1 MVEITKSIR
10 IDLNQFKLHMSCK
23 PDIELT
29 LHFDSPSRK
38 FYLSVIALVIIEMKT
53 KKKITSILLQNHLD
67 EIVLLNKTVGE
78 NAGSSKKEQ
87 LLHRIYRKWKDA
99 LPDLENAPLFK
110 VVGRKK
116 SFDELRDKVYVFN
129 EEEKDCWANLF
140 EYKGSYENVRLR
152 FSIDKLSAGLE
163 DVAIVYGDSP
173 GLSDADAWE
182 NFLKNLKQSQE
193 EQLSTDSVDQQFFV
207 PEPMSKPEDR
217 AIIQKNRKW
226 LMRFTIVGLIV
237 CFTAFVLWQYN
248 IFSLKIEVA
257 SIEKLAFP
265 LPEKPS
271 IAVLPF
277 NNMSGD
283 PGNEYLSDGITEN
296 IITTLS
302 KTDKLFVISRNSTF
316 TYKGKPVKVKQ
327 VAEELGVRYV
337 LEGSVQ
343 KNEDKVRITA
353 QLIDAI
359 DGHHLWAE
367 HYDSDIE
374 NIFALQDEI
383 TMKIASALQIQLT
396 EGEQFRM
403 MSKQYESLDVLLKAM
418 ECRSLWAKG
427 DQKSH
432 IRYGQ
437 VAQEIIDMAPESVV
451 GYRALAWHYWGL
463 VILGKSPQENI
474 EKAFRLAQK
483 ALSIDESD
491 SMTYALLGSVYLL
504 MRKYEKAIAAGERSV
519 ELEPNGAMAH
529 GLLGNT
535 LSYVERLDEAIG
547 YLKQGIRLNPFPEYW
562 NFYHLGRCYIMKGQ
576 YEEALAATKKA
587 ILLAPDSRGNY
598 YNLAAIYTLLGRQDE
613 ASAAVKK
620 VLELDPNFSV
630 ERVSKSWP
638 YKSKADLKL
647 FVDALHK
654 AGLPD

>member
-1 MVEITKSIR
+1 MVEKTKSIR

-38 FYLSVIALVIIEMKT
+38 FYLSVIALVINEMKT

-67 EIVLLNKTVGE
+67 DIVLLNDTVGAK
-78 NAGSSKKEQ
+78 AGSSKKEH
-87 LLHRIYRKWKDA
+87 LLPRIYRKWKDA

-116 SFDELRDKVYVFN
+116 RYDELIDKVYVFN

-152 FSIDKLSAGLE
+152 FSIDKLSVGLD
-163 DVAIVYGDSP
+163 DVAIVYGESP

-182 NFLKNLKQSQE
+182 NFLKNLKQSQK
-193 EQLSTDSVDQQFFV
+193 EQLSTDSVNQQSFV
-207 PEPMSKPEDR
+207 SEPMSKPEDR
-217 AIIQKNRKW
+217 VTIQKNRKW
-226 LMRFTIVGLIV
+226 LIRFTIVGLII

-248 IFSLKIEVA
+248 IFGSKIEVA

-277 NNMSGD
+277 NNMISD
-283 PGNEYLSDGITEN
+283 PGKEYLSDGITES

-302 KTDKLFVISRNSTF
+302 KTDKLFVIARNSTF

-343 KNEDKVRITA
+343 KTEDKVRITA

-367 HYDSDIE
+367 RYDSDLK

-383 TMKIASALQIQLT
+383 TMKIVSALQIQLT

-403 MSKQYESLDVLLKAM
+403 WAKRIENLDLLLKAM
-418 ECRSLWAKG
+418 ELRSLWAKG
-427 DQKSH
+427 DQKSL

-437 VAQEIIDMAPESVV
+437 VAQELIDMAPEYAGAYTS
-451 GYRALAWHYWGL
+451 LAWYYWDL
-463 VILGKSPQENI
+463 AMNGKSPKESI
-474 EKAFRLAQK
+474 AKAFELAQK
-483 ALSIDESD
+483 ALSMDESD
-491 SMTYALLGSVYLL
+491 SRTHILLGSVYLV
-504 MRKYEKAIAAGERSV
+504 MRKYEKAIAEGERSV

-529 GLLGNT
+529 GLLGVT
-535 LSYVERLDEAIG
+535 LSYAEREDEAIG

-562 NFYHLGRCYIMKGQ
+562 NYLHLGRCYRQKGQ
-576 YEEALAATKKA
+576 YEQALIEYKKS
-587 ILLAPDSRGNY
+587 LHLSPDVPMNHASV
-598 YNLAAIYTLLGRQDE
+598 AAIYALLDRQEE
-613 ASAAVKK
+613 ANAEAKK
-620 VLELDPNFSV
+620 VLEIDPNFSV
-630 ERVSKSWP
+630 GRISKAWP
-638 YKSKADLKL
+638 YKNKADLKL